1 MNSTQG
7 INIMF
12 KIEPITSAISFISSV
27 LNAATRAAPGFDRC
41 DRRTD
46 GYLPPALFPF
56 LLFQTWSSSQL
67 PSLIWCN
74 LEQVHDRWWA
84 STTSTNQTRILRS
97 NNSPWHKCNCPTTR
111 NGYKRQKTVKDELAA
126 HKTLTDLLYDFLP
139 TEMQISFQD
148 NNEFP
153 VIAKMLTDVEAKHG
167 TMPEE
172 VRLLL
177 QSQLLTPLGHD
188 EDPGPYW
195 RYIFNHPKA
204 KRGCIHCY

>member
-1 MNSTQG
+1 MTDDGRPPPLQIRQEFFVPTIVHD
-7 INIMF
+7 INETVPQREM
-12 KIEPITSAISFISSV
+12 AISINKSK
-27 LNAATRAAPGFDRC
+27 N
-41 DRRTD
+41 
-46 GYLPPALFPF
+46 
-56 LLFQTWSSSQL
+56 
-67 PSLIWCN
+67 
-74 LEQVHDRWWA
+74 E
-84 STTSTNQTRILRS
+84 
-97 NNSPWHKCNCPTTR
+97 
-111 NGYKRQKTVKDELAA
+111 TVKDALAA

-188 EDPGPYW
+188 EDPGPY
-195 RYIFNHPKA
+195 
-204 KRGCIHCY
+204 